1 MPHQLPTHPNLDHL
15 KKQAKDVLRV
25 FKRQKPQWKLADAQ
39 HAIARG
45 YGFVNWPSL
54 KMQVEKIRHEQRPT
68 VPTSTRALKPDDSS
82 VAKTSLRRA
91 ESSREDSS
99 IHPIVGAWVADRVVS
114 SMHSDT
120 QRPNDDIVVE
130 FQVSG
135 EEIKLTQVATDTTG
149 HETAIT
155 TSIRAD
161 GHEHPVP
168 FGEGV
173 CLKALW
179 TTSLMLE
186 ATFTATERTLSKWSY
201 EVSPDGRSLVIST
214 AEQRIVFKRL

>member
-1 MPHQLPTHPNLDHL
+1 MPQQLPTHPNLDHL

-25 FKRQKPQWKLADAQ
+25 FKRQKPRWKLADAQ
-39 HAIARG
+39 LAIARG

-68 VPTSTRALKPDDSS
+68 VPTSARAFKPDGSS
-82 VAKTSLRRA
+82 VTKTSLRSA
-91 ESSREDSS
+91 ESSREDCS
-99 IHPIVGAWVADRVVS
+99 IHPIVGAWVADRVMS

-130 FQVSG
+130 FQLSG

-149 HETAIT
+149 HEIAIT
-155 TSIRAD
+155 TIICAD

-168 FGEGV
+168 FGEGIR
-173 CLKALW
+173 LKALW

-186 ATFTATERTLSKWSY
+186 ATFTATDRTLSRWSY

>member
-1 MPHQLPTHPNLDHL
+1 MPHQLPPHPNLDHL
-15 KKQAKDVLRV
+15 RKQAKDTLRV
-25 FKRQKPQWKLADAQ
+25 FRRQKPWWKLADAQ
-39 HAIARG
+39 RAVARG
-45 YGFVNWPSL
+45 YGFLNWPSL

-68 VPTSTRALKPDDSS
+68 VPASARAHKPDGFS

-91 ESSREDSS
+91 ELRPEDS
-99 IHPIVGAWVADRVVS
+99 IHPIVGAWVADLVMS

-120 QRPNDDIVVE
+120 QRPSDDIVVE
-130 FQVSG
+130 FQLSG

-149 HETAIT
+149 NEIAIT
-155 TSIRAD
+155 TTICTD

-173 CLKALW
+173 RLKALW

-186 ATFTATERTLSKWSY
+186 ATFVATDRTLSKWSY
-201 EVSPDGRSLVIST
+201 EVSPDGRSLVALT
-214 AEQRIVFKRL
+214 AGQRIVFKRL